1 MRSDEV
7 ETILKDKSDFQKRLK
22 LIADLKE
29 RSDEHSIKALQHL
42 AKNDFVYQV
51 RLDAWQTLSQ
61 KGITCVKPVARP
73 RYAVLMEK
81 FIQKLRRLG
90 MWLFDLTEGFR

>member
-22 LIADLKE
+22 LIADMKE
-29 RSDEHSIKALQHL
+29 RSDVHSLKALQHL

-51 RLDAWQTLSQ
+51 RLDA
-61 KGITCVKPVARP
+61 
-73 RYAVLMEK
+73 
-81 FIQKLRRLG
+81 
-90 MWLFDLTEGFR
+90 